1 MSSVGKHRICLCLF
15 SRNRYLNNIADMTY
29 GDGGQCFNQD
39 YFQLFAVFTIKN
51 HILYLVKA
59 TRNVEHAEERCF
71 L

>member
-1 MSSVGKHRICLCLF
+1 
-15 SRNRYLNNIADMTY
+15 MTY

-39 YFQLFAVFTIKN
+39 YFQLFALFTIKN
-51 HILYLVKA
+51 HILYLAKA